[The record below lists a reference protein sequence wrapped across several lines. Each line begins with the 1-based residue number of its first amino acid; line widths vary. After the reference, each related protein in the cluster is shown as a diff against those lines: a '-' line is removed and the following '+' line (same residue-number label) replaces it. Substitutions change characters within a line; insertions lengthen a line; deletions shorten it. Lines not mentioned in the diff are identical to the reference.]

1 MFVVHL
7 LAPSYHVIAGEGD
20 EQGLTEK
27 CEGTNSGFG
36 ALVFTFLVK
45 REIGTIESKTF
56 VEIFEI
62 VVIISSLRS
71 IRYHTH

>member
-7 LAPSYHVIAGEGD
+7 LASSYHVIAGEGD
-20 EQGLTEK
+20 KQGLTKK

-36 ALVFTFLVK
+36 AVLFKFLVK

-56 VEIFEI
+56 VEIYEI
-62 VVIISSLRS
+62 VVSICSLRS
-71 IRYHTH
+71 V